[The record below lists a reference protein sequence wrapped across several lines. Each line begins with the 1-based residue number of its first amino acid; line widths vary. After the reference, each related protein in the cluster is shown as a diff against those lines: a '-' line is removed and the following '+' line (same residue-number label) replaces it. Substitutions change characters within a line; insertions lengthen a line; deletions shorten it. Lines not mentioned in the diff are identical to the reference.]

1 MGRDWAGG
9 TTLHIAVCVKQRRFS
24 RRVPSPARAAKV
36 LLESWRTSMEIG
48 AKPLQAKAE
57 ELAQRARV
65 SLDVETPQARRISQ
79 VAHDLG
85 LTPREVE
92 VLGYLASGKT
102 DGQIAEG
109 LFISKK
115 TASVHVSN
123 LLRKLDVESRYAAA
137 EIGRQHETSAD
148 PSPSGVA

>member
-1 MGRDWAGG
+1 
-9 TTLHIAVCVKQRRFS
+9 
-24 RRVPSPARAAKV
+24 
-36 LLESWRTSMEIG
+36 
-48 AKPLQAKAE
+48 
-57 ELAQRARV
+57 V
-65 SLDVETPQARRISQ
+65 SLDVETPQARHIFQ

-102 DGQIAEG
+102 DSQIAEG